1 VAANSLVRQ
10 ARAAEPA
17 LHRFPFNLRCLESGI
32 HAGEGLPA
40 SLSGRAFADHY
51 SSVNCPI
58 SHRPH
63 RNAHQASDG
72 GCGATRSQIVAPIQP
87 ACARTATLTGWML
100 HEPTQD
106 GVGDGLADDHRTKVG
121 ACHQP
126 GCSTR
131 QSPSAAS
138 CDTRRAV
145 ALERARDGPGT
156 CPCHDAS
163 ERWASYEVSLR
174 YTARRAAPKDYDQRS
189 R

>member
-1 VAANSLVRQ
+1 MPGVWHTRRGGITSVPERAGLRRPLLVGQLPDQPPPTPQRSPGERWGMRGDPVADR
-10 ARAAEPA
+10 R
-17 LHRFPFNLRCLESGI
+17 
-32 HAGEGLPA
+32 
-40 SLSGRAFADHY
+40 
-51 SSVNCPI
+51 
-58 SHRPH
+58 
-63 RNAHQASDG
+63 
-72 GCGATRSQIVAPIQP
+72 PIQP

-121 ACHQP
+121 AACHQP

-156 CPCHDAS
+156 CPCHDTS
-163 ERWASYEVSLR
+163 ERWASYYMRCPSGTRPAERLPRTTTSVSAGHGVVVGL
-174 YTARRAAPKDYDQRS
+174 AGLEPGAS
-189 R
+189 S